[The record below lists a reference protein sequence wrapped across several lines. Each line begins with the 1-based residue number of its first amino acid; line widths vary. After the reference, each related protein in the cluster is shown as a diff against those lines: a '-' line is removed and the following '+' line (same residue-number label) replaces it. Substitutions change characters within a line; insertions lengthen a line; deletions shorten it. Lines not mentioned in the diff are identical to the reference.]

1 MSNISPKEIVP
12 QFKVPAKIAGIHRFD
27 RGIINDTYIVT
38 CIDNK
43 KDIRFILQRINGE
56 VFESPA
62 EVMSNIRVVTEHLR
76 KNAGDKSRVLKLVR
90 THNNQ
95 NSLIDSDNA
104 VWRMYNFIENSTT
117 FDTLLSVNMAYQ
129 VGSAFGA
136 FQGELSGI
144 QATNLHKTID
154 GFHNTSKRLERFKDV
169 LAQDPRGRVKKCQ
182 NEIDYIL
189 ENQNIAPIL
198 MNLEKTQELPT
209 RITHNDTK
217 VNNVLFDQDTHQALC
232 VIDLDTIMPGISL
245 FDYGDL
251 VRSATCPSSEDER
264 DLSKVY
270 MQMDYFKAL
279 TKGWIEACKGQIT
292 NKELEFM
299 PFSARLI
306 AYELAMRFLRDYLN
320 GDQYFKTSRPEQ
332 NLDRARTQIKMA
344 QSFEENEAKMKNYI
358 ASISL

>member
-1 MSNISPKEIVP
+1 MSNVSPKEIVP

-38 CIDNK
+38 CIDEDEDK
-43 KDIRFILQRINGE
+43 RFILQRINGE
-56 VFESPA
+56 VFEKPD

-76 KNAGDKSRVLKLVR
+76 KGAEAKDRVLKLVR
-90 THNNQ
+90 THNNE
-95 NSLIDSDNA
+95 NSLIDSNDS

-129 VGSAFGA
+129 VGTAFGA
-136 FQGELSGI
+136 FQGELAGI
-144 QATNLHKTID
+144 EATSLHKTID
-154 GFHNTSKRLERFKDV
+154 GFHNTSKRLTRFKEV
-169 LAQDPRGRVKKCQ
+169 LAEDPRGRAKKCEK
-182 NEIDYIL
+182 EIEYIL
-189 ENQNIAPIL
+189 ENQHIAPVL
-198 MNLEKTQELPT
+198 MDLERTQELPT

-251 VRSATCPSSEDER
+251 VRSATCPSAEDER
-264 DLSKVY
+264 DLSRVY
-270 MQMDYFKAL
+270 MQMDYYKAL
-279 TKGWIEACKGQIT
+279 TRGWIEACKGEIT
-292 NKELEFM
+292 EKELELM

-320 GDQYFKTSRPEQ
+320 GDQYFKTSRPDQ

-344 QSFEENEAKMKNYI
+344 QSFEENEAEMKEYI
-358 ASISL
+358 ASITA